1 MTEAATPHPTA
12 DTLREEGFTLV
23 ELLVAILLLM
33 IGFLAVIT
41 VFWTSAASGT
51 FTRQMTTAASL
62 GEEMLERAK
71 TLSYNSLGTTG
82 GFVNYTAANAS
93 ARSFTR
99 RWSISESGGVKII
112 TAEISWSGGGT
123 MGTKTRTFTMTKR
136 SDY

>member
-71 TLSYNSLGTTG
+71 TLSYNSLGTTV
-82 GFVNYTAANAS
+82 GFVSYTAANGS
-93 ARSFTR
+93 ARNFTR
-99 RWSISESGGVKII
+99 RWSITESGGIKTI
-112 TAEISWSGGGT
+112 TAEISWSGGGA
-123 MGTKTRTFTMTKR
+123 GTRTRTFTMNR
-136 SDY
+136 RADY